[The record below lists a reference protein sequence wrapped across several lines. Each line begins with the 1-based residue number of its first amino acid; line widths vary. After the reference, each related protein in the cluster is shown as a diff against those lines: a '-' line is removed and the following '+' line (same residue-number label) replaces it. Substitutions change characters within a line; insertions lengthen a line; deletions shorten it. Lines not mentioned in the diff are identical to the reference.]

1 MLGIFLLL
9 GTKLGF
15 KHGFKY
21 DCMKVHLSRIHS
33 LPAVCQAS
41 IVSCGALPFSS
52 LPLPQPAL
60 CFSAHHSHLLCTT
73 QCSLHELLLLYTA
86 ELRTMLCLPLLSVTS
101 LTIITVSKAGILWPC
116 LAQTFAH
123 ICLLPS
129 FSPTGAEVKQLMVG
143 AMRCSVW
150 CI

>member
-73 QCSLHELLLLYTA
+73 QCSLYELLLLYTA

-101 LTIITVSKAGILWPC
+101 LTIITVSKAGIP
-116 LAQTFAH
+116 LALLSTDLCSHLLAAQFLSHRCRSKTAH
-123 ICLLPS
+123 GGS
-129 FSPTGAEVKQLMVG
+129 NAV
-143 AMRCSVW
+143 
-150 CI
+150 